1 MITLRPPR
9 RLRPA
14 ATVLPLLLVTL
25 GASACGSDTTGSTGG
40 DGGGGGTPNT
50 VQVSN
55 NTFSPQTITV
65 AAGTTVTWTWVA
77 TARGHDIIPNAS
89 GGQPS
94 EPTVQDGPATYQ
106 HRFDTPGT
114 YDYYCNQHGA
124 PGSGMHGTVIVQ

>member
-1 MITLRPPR
+1 MPTRRSPR
-9 RLRPA
+9 GRAVPMLS
-14 ATVLPLLLVTL
+14 LLLPALVAT
-25 GASACGSDTTGSTGG
+25 ACGSDSTTPSGGG
-40 DGGGGGTPNT
+40 DGGGGSPNT

-65 AAGTTVTWTWVA
+65 PAHTTVSWVWSS
-77 TARGHDIIPNAS
+77 TARGHDIIPTIA

-94 EPTVQDGPATYQ
+94 EPNIQDGPTTYQ
-106 HRFDTPGT
+106 HTFDTPGT